1 MTAESMDLKS
11 APRVSVR
18 NAGTSHPVAIPILPY
33 RLPPRPMA
41 PHPGRGTD
49 GATCQSQAQTDEPAA
64 AAKEKRRALEA
75 ESLEVLVDIV
85 NKCNLRC
92 VMCHFS
98 FDEVFYQRSRLMLPE
113 KFEEIA
119 ANIRP
124 FTRKLT
130 LSAAYEPTVSP
141 HFAAILRIAKKYSFP
156 ELTFTTNGNAM
167 PESLAECIVDSLVT
181 EVCVSV
187 HAARSETYAHI
198 LRGGSLDR
206 VVQNVQ
212 RLLNVR
218 NSKGNGRTPRIQ
230 FNIALMRS
238 NLPELVEIIEL
249 AAQLGV
255 DSVAFRHVIV
265 FEGLDM
271 ESESLAHYDKRLV
284 NNCIRHALERAHEL
298 GVTIHN
304 SPDYFQVEGEDAHA
318 QCAEWDASFNR
329 PSVGRALLRR
339 VRSHLN
345 RIALRTPVLSSA
357 LIRHL
362 DVRPFGNIDGHPET
376 LQFHGDA
383 MELTG
388 WALSTAGVDKLH
400 IMREPICGD
409 TQSSLGRLR
418 LIPIGTARF
427 HNSTR
432 LDVMRDYP
440 RLPFVYRA
448 GWTYALSRAAIP
460 EVATDIVIHAVA
472 IARNGV
478 RRSIAKRNVT
488 LRTGTGL
495 TSFIR
500 CHKPFN
506 SLYIDSGALV
516 YPHSDCHTDQPFG
529 SFVGQPFTEVW
540 HDGRLENLRVA
551 METGHPPEMC
561 IRCPLFINRD
571 VDTEHM
577 FEPHADF
584 SREDRR

>member
-1 MTAESMDLKS
+1 MTAKSTDLKS
-11 APRVSVR
+11 APEISIR
-18 NAGTSHPVAIPILPY
+18 NAGTSRPIAIPILPF

-41 PHPGRGTD
+41 PHPGRGTA
-49 GATCQSQAQTDEPAA
+49 GATCQNQAPTDESAA
-64 AAKEKRRALEA
+64 TEMEKRRALELD
-75 ESLEVLVDIV
+75 SLEVLVDIV

-98 FDEVFYQRSRLMLPE
+98 FDEVFYQRSRLMPPE

-119 ANIRP
+119 ASIRP

-156 ELTFTTNGNAM
+156 ELSFTTNGNAM
-167 PESLAECIVDSLVT
+167 PGSLAECIVDSLVT

-212 RLLNVR
+212 QLLHVR

-249 AAQLGV
+249 AARLGV

-271 ESESLAHYDKRLV
+271 ESESLAHHDKRLV
-284 NNCIRHALERAHEL
+284 NNYIRHALERAHEL

-318 QCAEWDASFNR
+318 QCVEWDASFNR
-329 PSVGRALLRR
+329 PSVGRVLLRR
-339 VRSHLN
+339 VRSVFS
-345 RIALRTPVLSSA
+345 RIALRTPVLRSA
-357 LIRHL
+357 VVRHR
-362 DVRPFGNIDGHPET
+362 DVRPFGNIDGQPET

-388 WALSTAGVDKLH
+388 WALSAVGVDKLH
-400 IMREPICGD
+400 IMREPISGD
-409 TQSSLGRLR
+409 TQSPIGRHG
-418 LIPIGTARF
+418 LIPIGVARF

-432 LDVMRDYP
+432 PDVIRDHP
-440 RLPFVYRA
+440 GLPFVYRA
-448 GWTYALSRAAIP
+448 GWTYALGRTAIP
-460 EVATDIVIHAVA
+460 EEATEIVIHAVA
-472 IARNGV
+472 VGRNGI
-478 RRSIAKRNVT
+478 RRSIARRNVT
-488 LRTGTGL
+488 LRTDTGL

-529 SFVGQPFTEVW
+529 SFAGQPFTEVW

-551 METGHPPEMC
+551 METGFAPEMC
-561 IRCPLFINRD
+561 RRCPLFINRD
-571 VDTEHM
+571 VDADQM
-577 FEPHADF
+577 FEPHPDF